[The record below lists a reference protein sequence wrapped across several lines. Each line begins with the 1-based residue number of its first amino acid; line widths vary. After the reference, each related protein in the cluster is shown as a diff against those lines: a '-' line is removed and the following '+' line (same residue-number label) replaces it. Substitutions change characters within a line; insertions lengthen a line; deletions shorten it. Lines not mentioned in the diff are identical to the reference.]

1 MMNSEARRASH
12 DSGSRGEPTY
22 EYGKEKVHYMN
33 FGRRGIR
40 NRQEYL
46 ASKSRKRMKK
56 IILGVGHLL
65 LVGVIGLCVA
75 GVSLGIGV
83 FRGVIDSAPNQTVI
97 DVSPKG
103 FSSFVYDADN
113 NQVAK
118 LVSADSNRIPVSGDM
133 ITQDLAHAFV
143 AIEDERFYEHKGI
156 DAPGILRA
164 AVIGLT
170 SGNFSEGAST
180 ITQQLIKNNVFTEW
194 TNESS
199 VERIKRKLQE
209 QYLAINLEKTMSKD
223 TILLN
228 YLNTINLGHGTLG
241 VEAASQRYFDK
252 HCNELSVS
260 ECAVIAAIPQNPTQ
274 FDPVVYPEQN
284 AQRREVV
291 LQYMLNQGYI
301 DQEQH
306 KAALEDDVYTRI
318 QEVNIRKQVEENRI
332 NSYFVDALQNQ
343 ILADL
348 QEDAGKTAEEAYAL
362 LYSGGLKIYSTLDPE
377 IQAICDEECSEDSG
391 NFPENVKYMLSY
403 KLSVINEDG
412 TTSNYDSNSL
422 ANWLMEQDWDADL
435 MYTSKDNAY
444 SDIEDF
450 RNSVIANPDKQK
462 YTESVSLAPQPE
474 ISLTIED
481 QSTGHVLAMVGGRGD
496 KEANRTLNRAT
507 DTLRQPGSTFKII
520 TTYAPALETGQF
532 TLASSEVDEP
542 YSYESGVPVRNWYKG
557 YRGLSTLRE
566 GIVQSM
572 NIVTVKVLSELGPRV
587 GYDFAQQFGIST
599 LVDGVEINGSM
610 FTDVNETLALGGIT
624 YGVKNIELN
633 AAYATIANGGFYIEP
648 KMYTQ
653 VYDHEGNL
661 LLDSSK
667 TAVGRRVLKERTAWL
682 LTSAME
688 DVLTS
693 GTGRSADFGST
704 MTAGKTG
711 TTSDEN
717 DVWFCGYTPSYTAT
731 VWVGYDNNEDLT
743 TSEEQGLAKT
753 IWREVMQELP
763 GNQEWQDFNRPDG
776 IVERT
781 VCQVSG
787 QLPLSGVCPSVREYF
802 DEDTVF
808 DDDYCDYHYEEYLEM
823 KRREEEERKKAEEEA
838 KKKAEEEAKKKA
850 AEEAAKK
857 KAAEEA
863 KKKAAESGGK

>member
-1 MMNSEARRASH
+1 
-12 DSGSRGEPTY
+12 
-22 EYGKEKVHYMN
+22 
-33 FGRRGIR
+33 
-40 NRQEYL
+40 
-46 ASKSRKRMKK
+46 MKK
-56 IILGVGHLL
+56 IILGVSQLL

-75 GVSLGIGV
+75 GASLAAGV

-103 FSSFVYDADN
+103 FSSFVYDSQN
-113 NQVAK
+113 NEVAK
-118 LVSADSNRIPVSGDM
+118 LVSADANRIPVSGDM
-133 ITQDLAHAFV
+133 ITDNLAHAFV

-164 AVIGLT
+164 AVIGVT

-194 TNESS
+194 TNETS

-209 QYLAINLEKTMSKD
+209 QYLAIELEKSMSKD

-252 HCNELSVS
+252 SCNELTVS
-260 ECAVIAAIPQNPTQ
+260 ECAVLASIPQNPTQ
-274 FDPVVYPEQN
+274 FDPVIYPEQN
-284 AQRREVV
+284 GQRRQVV
-291 LQYMLNQGYI
+291 LEYMLNQGYLN
-301 DQEQH
+301 QEEYE
-306 KAALEDDVYTRI
+306 AALADDVYSRI
-318 QEVNIRKQVEENRI
+318 QEVNIEKQVEDNRI

-343 ILADL
+343 LLKDL
-348 QEDAGKTAEEAYAL
+348 QEDAGKTEEEAYSL

-377 IQAICDEECSEDSG
+377 R
-391 NFPENVKYMLSY
+391 
-403 KLSVINEDG
+403 LSVINEDG

-422 ANWLMEQDWDADL
+422 ANWLVDQGWDADL
-435 MYTSKDNAY
+435 MYSSKDDAY
-444 SDIEDF
+444 SDIEDY
-450 RNSVIANPDKQK
+450 RYSVMSDPNTQK

-481 QSTGHVLAMVGGRGD
+481 QHTGHVLAMVGGRGD

-507 DTLRQPGSTFKII
+507 DTLRQPGSTFKVI
-520 TTYAPALETGQF
+520 TTYAPALETGEF
-532 TLASSEVDEP
+532 TLASSEEDEP
-542 YSYESGVPVRNWYKG
+542 FEYDSGVPVRNWYKG
-557 YRGLSTLRE
+557 YHGLCTLRE

-572 NIVTVKVLSELGPRV
+572 NIVTVKVLTKLGPRV

-599 LVDGVEINGSM
+599 LVDGVDINGSI
-610 FTDVNETLALGGIT
+610 FSDVNQTLALGGIT

-633 AAYATIANGGFYIEP
+633 AAYATIANGGYYIEP

-661 LLDSSK
+661 LLDSAT
-667 TAVGRRVLKERTAWL
+667 TAAQRRVLKERTAWL

-688 DVLTS
+688 DVIS
-693 GTGRSADFGST
+693 EGTGRSADFSST

-731 VWVGYDNNEDLT
+731 VWAGYDNNEDLT
-743 TSEEQGLAKT
+743 TSAEQGLAKY
-753 IWREVMQELP
+753 IWKQVMQELP
-763 GNQEWQDFNRPDG
+763 GNQEWQDFEQPDG
-776 IVERT
+776 IVQRT

-787 QLPLSGVCPSVREYF
+787 QLPLSGVCPSVREFF
-802 DEDTVF
+802 DEDSYF
-808 DDDYCDYHYEEYLEM
+808 DDEYCDYHYEEYLEM

-838 KKKAEEEAKKKA
+838 AKKA

-857 KAAEEA
+857 AAEDA
-863 KKKAAESGGK
+863 AKKAAETPAATPATQ

>member
-1 MMNSEARRASH
+1 
-12 DSGSRGEPTY
+12 
-22 EYGKEKVHYMN
+22 MN

-40 NRQEYL
+40 NRQDYL

-56 IILGVGHLL
+56 ILLGVGQLL
-65 LVGVIGLCVA
+65 LVGVVGLCVA
-75 GVSLGIGV
+75 GVSLGVGV

-133 ITQDLAHAFV
+133 ITDDLAHAFV

-164 AVIGLT
+164 AVIGVT

-180 ITQQLIKNNVFTEW
+180 ITQQLIKNNVFTSW
-194 TNESS
+194 TNETT

-209 QYLAINLEKTMSKD
+209 QYLAIELEKTMSKD

-260 ECAVIAAIPQNPTQ
+260 ECAVIASIPQNPTQ

-291 LQYMLNQGYI
+291 LQYMLDQGYI
-301 DQEQH
+301 DQEQLT
-306 KAALEDDVYTRI
+306 AALGDDVYTRI
-318 QEVNIRKQVEENRI
+318 QEVNIRKQVEDNQI

-343 ILADL
+343 ILKDL
-348 QEDAGKTAEEAYAL
+348 QEDAGKSAEEAYAL

-391 NFPENVKYMLSY
+391 NFPDNVKYMLSY

-422 ANWLMEQDWDADL
+422 ANWLIEQDWDADL
-435 MYTSKDNAY
+435 MYSSKDDAY
-444 SDIEDF
+444 GDIEEF
-450 RNSVIANPDKQK
+450 RNSMIANPDKQK

-496 KEANRTLNRAT
+496 KSANRTLNRAT

-520 TTYAPALETGQF
+520 TTYAPALETGEF
-532 TLASSEVDEP
+532 TLASSEDDAP
-542 YSYESGVPVRNWYKG
+542 YSYDSGVPVRNWYKG

-587 GYDFAQQFGIST
+587 GFDFAQQFGIST

-633 AAYATIANGGFYIEP
+633 AAYATIANGGVYVEP

-667 TAVGRRVLKERTAWL
+667 TAATRRVLKERTAWL

-688 DVLTS
+688 DVLTN

-743 TSEEQGLAKT
+743 TSEEQGLGKT
-753 IWREVMQELP
+753 IRREVRQELP
-763 GNQEWQDFNRPDG
+763 DNQEWQDFNRPDG
-776 IVERT
+776 IIQRT

-787 QLPLSGVCPSVREYF
+787 QLPLSGVCPSVTEYF
-802 DEDTVF
+802 DEDSVF

-823 KRREEEERKKAEEEA
+823 KRREEEERKRAEEEAKKAAEEEAKKKAAEEA

-850 AEEAAKK
+850 AETNKPA
-857 KAAEEA
+857 
-863 KKKAAESGGK
+863 GN

>member
-1 MMNSEARRASH
+1 
-12 DSGSRGEPTY
+12 
-22 EYGKEKVHYMN
+22 MN

-40 NRQEYL
+40 NRQDYL

-56 IILGVGHLL
+56 ILLGVGQLL
-65 LVGVIGLCVA
+65 LVGVVGLCVA
-75 GVSLGIGV
+75 GVSLGVGV

-103 FSSFVYDADN
+103 FSSFVYDAAN

-133 ITQDLAHAFV
+133 ITDDLAHAFV

-164 AVIGLT
+164 AVIGVT

-180 ITQQLIKNNVFTEW
+180 ITQQLIKNNVFTSW
-194 TNESS
+194 TNETT

-209 QYLAINLEKTMSKD
+209 QYLAIELEKTMSKD

-260 ECAVIAAIPQNPTQ
+260 ECAVIASIPQNPTQ

-291 LQYMLNQGYI
+291 LQYMLDQGYI
-301 DQEQH
+301 DQEQLT
-306 KAALEDDVYTRI
+306 AALGDDVYTRI
-318 QEVNIRKQVEENRI
+318 QEVNIRKQVEDNQI

-343 ILADL
+343 ILKDL
-348 QEDAGKTAEEAYAL
+348 QEDAGKSAEEAYAL

-391 NFPENVKYMLSY
+391 NFPDNVKYMLSY

-422 ANWLMEQDWDADL
+422 ANWLIEQDWDADL
-435 MYTSKDNAY
+435 MYSSKDDAY
-444 SDIEDF
+444 GDIEEF
-450 RNSVIANPDKQK
+450 RNSMIANPDKQK

-496 KEANRTLNRAT
+496 KSANRTLNRAT
-507 DTLRQPGSTFKII
+507 DTLRQPGSTFKVI
-520 TTYAPALETGQF
+520 TTYAPALETGEF
-532 TLASSEVDEP
+532 TLASSEDDAP
-542 YSYESGVPVRNWYKG
+542 YSYDSGVPVRNWYKG

-633 AAYATIANGGFYIEP
+633 AAYATIANGGVYVEP

-667 TAVGRRVLKERTAWL
+667 TAATRRVLKERTAWL

-688 DVLTS
+688 DVLTK

-776 IVERT
+776 IIQRT

-787 QLPLSGVCPSVREYF
+787 QLPLSGVCPSVTEYF
-802 DEDTVF
+802 DEDSVF

-823 KRREEEERKKAEEEA
+823 KRREEEERRRAEEEAKKAAEEEAKKKAAEEA

-850 AEEAAKK
+850 AETNKPA
-857 KAAEEA
+857 
-863 KKKAAESGGK
+863 GN

>member
-1 MMNSEARRASH
+1 
-12 DSGSRGEPTY
+12 
-22 EYGKEKVHYMN
+22 MN

-40 NRQEYL
+40 NRQDYL

-56 IILGVGHLL
+56 ILLGVAHLL
-65 LVGVIGLCVA
+65 LVGIIGLGVA
-75 GVSLGIGV
+75 GICLGLGV

-103 FSSFVYDADN
+103 FSSFVYDADK

-133 ITQDLAHAFV
+133 ITDDLAHAFV

-170 SGNFSEGAST
+170 SGGHFSEGAST
-180 ITQQLIKNNVFTEW
+180 ITQQLIKNNVFTTW
-194 TNESS
+194 TNETT

-209 QYLAINLEKTMSKD
+209 QYLAIELEKTMSKD

-260 ECAVIAAIPQNPTQ
+260 ECAVIASIPQNPTQ
-274 FDPVVYPEQN
+274 FDPIIYPEQN
-284 AQRREVV
+284 SQRRDVV
-291 LQYMLNQGYI
+291 LQYMLDQGYI
-301 DQEQH
+301 SDEQLGEA
-306 KAALEDDVYTRI
+306 KEDDVYTRI
-318 QEVNIRKQVEENRI
+318 QEVNIKKQVEDNRI

-343 ILADL
+343 LLKDL
-348 QEDAGKTAEEAYAL
+348 QDDAGKTEEEAYAL

-377 IQAICDEECSEDSG
+377 IQEICDEQCSEDSG
-391 NFPENVKYMLSY
+391 NFPDNVKYLLSY

-422 ANWLMEQDWDADL
+422 ANWLAEQDWDADL
-435 MYTSKDNAY
+435 MYSSKENAY
-444 SDIEDF
+444 SDIEDY
-450 RNSVIANPDKQK
+450 RNAVMSDAEKQK
-462 YTESVSLAPQPE
+462 YTESVNLAPQPE
-474 ISLTIED
+474 ISLTVED

-496 KEANRTLNRAT
+496 KNANRTLNRAT
-507 DTLRQPGSTFKII
+507 DIVRQPGSTFKVI
-520 TTYAPALETGQF
+520 TTYAPALDTGEF
-532 TLASSEVDEP
+532 TLASSEEDEP
-542 YSYESGVPVRNWYKG
+542 YSYDSGIPVRNWYKG
-557 YRGLSTLRE
+557 YRGLSTLRQ

-572 NIVTVKVLSELGPRV
+572 NIVTVKVLSELGPRL
-587 GYDFAQQFGIST
+587 GYEYAQKFGIST
-599 LVDGVEINGSM
+599 LVDGVQIGGST
-610 FTDVNETLALGGIT
+610 FTDVNQTLALGGIT

-633 AAYATIANGGFYIEP
+633 AAYATIANGGYYIEP
-648 KMYTQ
+648 KMYTE

-661 LLDSSK
+661 LLDSKK
-667 TAVGRRVLKERTAWL
+667 TAEGRRVLKEKTAWL

-688 DVLTS
+688 DVMTE
-693 GTGRSADFGST
+693 GTGRSADFSST

-753 IWREVMQELP
+753 IWREVMEKLP
-763 GNQEWQDFNRPDG
+763 ENQDWQNFDEPEG
-776 IVERT
+776 IVRRT
-781 VCQVSG
+781 VCKVSG
-787 QLPLSGVCPSVREYF
+787 EAPYSGICPAVTEYF
-802 DEDTVF
+802 DEDTEW
-808 DDDYCDYHYEEYLEM
+808 DSDYYCDYHYEEYLEM
-823 KRREEEERKKAEEEA
+823 KRREEEERKRKEEEA

-850 AEEAAKK
+850 AEAAKK
-857 KAAEEA
+857 KATE
-863 KKKAAESGGK
+863 KKKTDEVKIE

>member
-1 MMNSEARRASH
+1 
-12 DSGSRGEPTY
+12 
-22 EYGKEKVHYMN
+22 MN

-40 NRQEYL
+40 NRQDYL

-56 IILGVGHLL
+56 IILGVGQLL
-65 LVGVIGLCVA
+65 LVGVVGLCVA
-75 GVSLGIGV
+75 GVSLGVGV

-103 FSSFVYDADN
+103 FSSFVYDAAN

-133 ITQDLAHAFV
+133 ITDDLAHAFV

-164 AVIGLT
+164 AVIGVT

-180 ITQQLIKNNVFTEW
+180 ITQQLIKNNVFTSW
-194 TNESS
+194 TNETT

-209 QYLAINLEKTMSKD
+209 QYLAIELEKTMSKD

-260 ECAVIAAIPQNPTQ
+260 ECAVIASIPQNPTQ

-291 LQYMLNQGYI
+291 LQYMLDQGYI
-301 DQEQH
+301 DQEQLT
-306 KAALEDDVYTRI
+306 AALEDDVYTRI
-318 QEVNIRKQVEENRI
+318 QEVNIRKQVEDNQI

-343 ILADL
+343 ILKDL
-348 QEDAGKTAEEAYAL
+348 QEDAGKSAEEAYAL

-391 NFPENVKYMLSY
+391 NFPDNVKYMLSY

-422 ANWLMEQDWDADL
+422 ANWLVEQDWDADL
-435 MYTSKDNAY
+435 MYSSKDDAY

-450 RNSVIANPDKQK
+450 RSSVIANPDKQK

-496 KEANRTLNRAT
+496 KSANRTLNRAT
-507 DTLRQPGSTFKII
+507 DTLRQPGSTFKVI
-520 TTYAPALETGQF
+520 TTYAPALETGEF
-532 TLASSEVDEP
+532 TLASSEDDAP
-542 YSYESGVPVRNWYKG
+542 YSYDSGVPVRNWYKG

-572 NIVTVKVLSELGPRV
+572 NIVTVKVLSQLGPRV

-633 AAYATIANGGFYIEP
+633 AAYATIANGGVYVEP

-667 TAVGRRVLKERTAWL
+667 TAATRRVLKERTAWL

-688 DVLTS
+688 DVLTK

-776 IVERT
+776 IIQRT

-787 QLPLSGVCPSVREYF
+787 QLPLSGVCPSVTEYF
-802 DEDTVF
+802 DEDSVF

-823 KRREEEERKKAEEEA
+823 KRREEEERRRAEEEAKKAAEEEAKKKAAEEA

-850 AEEAAKK
+850 AETNKPA
-857 KAAEEA
+857 
-863 KKKAAESGGK
+863 GN

>member
-1 MMNSEARRASH
+1 
-12 DSGSRGEPTY
+12 
-22 EYGKEKVHYMN
+22 MN

-40 NRQEYL
+40 NRQDYL

-56 IILGVGHLL
+56 ILLGAGQLL
-65 LVGVIGLCVA
+65 LVGVVGLCVA
-75 GVSLGIGV
+75 GASLGVGV
-83 FRGVIDSAPNQTVI
+83 FRGVIDSAPSQTVI

-133 ITQDLAHAFV
+133 ITDDLAHAFV

-164 AVIGLT
+164 AVIGVT

-180 ITQQLIKNNVFTEW
+180 ITQQLIKNNVFTSW
-194 TNESS
+194 TNETS
-199 VERIKRKLQE
+199 VERLKRKLQE
-209 QYLAINLEKTMSKD
+209 QYLAIELEKTMSKD

-260 ECAVIAAIPQNPTQ
+260 ECAVIASIPQNPTQ
-274 FDPVVYPEQN
+274 FDPIIYPEQN

-291 LQYMLNQGYI
+291 LQYMLDQGYI
-301 DQEQH
+301 DQEGLT
-306 KAALEDDVYTRI
+306 AALEDDVYTRI
-318 QEVNIRKQVEENRI
+318 QEVNIKKQVEDNQI

-343 ILADL
+343 ILKDL
-348 QEDAGKTAEEAYAL
+348 QDDAGKTAEEAYSL

-391 NFPENVKYMLSY
+391 NFPDNVKYMLSY

-422 ANWLMEQDWDADL
+422 ANWLIEQDWDADL
-435 MYTSKDNAY
+435 MYSSKDNAY

-450 RNSVIANPDKQK
+450 RNAMIANPDKQK

-520 TTYAPALETGQF
+520 TTYAPALETGEF
-532 TLASSEVDEP
+532 TLASSEEDEP
-542 YSYESGVPVRNWYKG
+542 YSYESGIPVRNWYKG
-557 YRGLSTLRE
+557 YKGLSTLRE

-572 NIVTVKVLSELGPRV
+572 NIVTVKVLAEHGPRD
-587 GYDFAQQFGIST
+587 GYEFAEQFGIST
-599 LVDGVEINGSM
+599 LVDGVEINGNM

-633 AAYATIANGGFYIEP
+633 AAYATIANGGTYIEP

-661 LLDSSK
+661 LLDSTK
-667 TAVGRRVLKERTAWL
+667 TAEQRRVLKERTAWL

-688 DVLTS
+688 DVLS
-693 GTGRSADFGST
+693 KGTGRSADFGST

-763 GNQEWQDFNRPDG
+763 GNQEWEDFERPDG
-776 IVERT
+776 IVSRT

-787 QLPLSGVCPSVREYF
+787 QLPLSGVCPSVTEFF
-802 DEDTVF
+802 DEDSVF

-838 KKKAEEEAKKKA
+838 KKKA
-850 AEEAAKK
+850 AEEAKK

-863 KKKAAESGGK
+863 KKKAAEEAAKKAAETTKTTQ

>member
-1 MMNSEARRASH
+1 
-12 DSGSRGEPTY
+12 
-22 EYGKEKVHYMN
+22 MN

-40 NRQEYL
+40 NRQDYL

-56 IILGVGHLL
+56 ILLGVGQLL
-65 LVGVIGLCVA
+65 LVGVVGLCVA
-75 GVSLGIGV
+75 GVSLGVGV

-133 ITQDLAHAFV
+133 ITDDLAHAFV

-164 AVIGLT
+164 AVIGVT

-180 ITQQLIKNNVFTEW
+180 ITQQLIKNNVFTSW
-194 TNESS
+194 TNETT

-209 QYLAINLEKTMSKD
+209 QYLAIELEKTMSKD

-260 ECAVIAAIPQNPTQ
+260 ECAVIASIPQNPTQ

-291 LQYMLNQGYI
+291 LQYMLDQGYI
-301 DQEQH
+301 DQEQLT
-306 KAALEDDVYTRI
+306 AALGDDVYTRI
-318 QEVNIRKQVEENRI
+318 QEVNIRKQVEDNQI

-343 ILADL
+343 ILKDL
-348 QEDAGKTAEEAYAL
+348 QEDAGKSAEEAYAL

-391 NFPENVKYMLSY
+391 NFPDNVKYMLSY

-422 ANWLMEQDWDADL
+422 ANWLIEQDWDADL
-435 MYTSKDNAY
+435 MYSSKDDAY
-444 SDIEDF
+444 GDIEEF
-450 RNSVIANPDKQK
+450 RKSMIANPDKQK

-496 KEANRTLNRAT
+496 KSANRTLNRAT

-532 TLASSEVDEP
+532 TLASSEDDAP
-542 YSYESGVPVRNWYKG
+542 YSYDSGVPVRNWYKG

-587 GYDFAQQFGIST
+587 GFDFAQQFGIST

-633 AAYATIANGGFYIEP
+633 AAYAAIANGGVYVEP

-667 TAVGRRVLKERTAWL
+667 TAATRRVLKERTAWL

-688 DVLTS
+688 DVLTN

-776 IVERT
+776 IIQRT

-787 QLPLSGVCPSVREYF
+787 QLPLSGVCPSVTEYF
-802 DEDTVF
+802 DEDSVF

-823 KRREEEERKKAEEEA
+823 KRREEEERRRAEEEAKKAAEEEAKKKAAEEA

-850 AEEAAKK
+850 AETNKPA
-857 KAAEEA
+857 
-863 KKKAAESGGK
+863 GN

>member
-1 MMNSEARRASH
+1 MR
-12 DSGSRGEPTY
+12 D
-22 EYGKEKVHYMN
+22 
-33 FGRRGIR
+33 
-40 NRQEYL
+40 
-46 ASKSRKRMKK
+46 
-56 IILGVGHLL
+56 
-65 LVGVIGLCVA
+65 
-75 GVSLGIGV
+75 
-83 FRGVIDSAPNQTVI
+83 
-97 DVSPKG
+97 
-103 FSSFVYDADN
+103 
-113 NQVAK
+113 
-118 LVSADSNRIPVSGDM
+118 
-133 ITQDLAHAFV
+133 
-143 AIEDERFYEHKGI
+143 
-156 DAPGILRA
+156 
-164 AVIGLT
+164 
-170 SGNFSEGAST
+170 
-180 ITQQLIKNNVFTEW
+180 
-194 TNESS
+194 
-199 VERIKRKLQE
+199 
-209 QYLAINLEKTMSKD
+209 
-223 TILLN
+223 
-228 YLNTINLGHGTLG
+228 
-241 VEAASQRYFDK
+241 
-252 HCNELSVS
+252 
-260 ECAVIAAIPQNPTQ
+260 
-274 FDPVVYPEQN
+274 
-284 AQRREVV
+284 
-291 LQYMLNQGYI
+291 QGYI
-301 DQEQH
+301 DQEGYT
-306 KAALEDDVYTRI
+306 AALEDDVYTRI
-318 QEVNIRKQVEENRI
+318 QEVNIEKQVEDNRI

-343 ILADL
+343 LLKDL

-422 ANWLMEQDWDADL
+422 ANWLVEQDWDADL
-435 MYTSKDNAY
+435 MYSSKDNAY

-532 TLASSEVDEP
+532 TLASSEYDEP
-542 YSYESGVPVRNWYKG
+542 YSYDSGVPVRNWYKG

-648 KMYTQ
+648 KMYTK
-653 VYDHEGNL
+653 VYDHEGNI
-661 LLDSSK
+661 LLDSSQ

-693 GTGRSADFGST
+693 GTGRSADFPST

-717 DVWFCGYTPSYTAT
+717 DVWFCGYTPRYTAT

-763 GNQEWQDFNRPDG
+763 GNQEWEDFNRPDG
-776 IVERT
+776 IVSRT

-787 QLPLSGVCPSVREYF
+787 QLPLSGVCPSVTEFF
-802 DEDTVF
+802 DEDSGF

-823 KRREEEERKKAEEEA
+823 KRREEEERRRAEEEA
-838 KKKAEEEAKKKA
+838 KKAAEEE
-850 AEEAAKK
+850 AKK

-863 KKKAAESGGK
+863 KKKAAEEAKKKENENKGN

>member
-1 MMNSEARRASH
+1 
-12 DSGSRGEPTY
+12 
-22 EYGKEKVHYMN
+22 
-33 FGRRGIR
+33 
-40 NRQEYL
+40 
-46 ASKSRKRMKK
+46 MKK
-56 IILGVGHLL
+56 IILGVSQLL

-75 GVSLGIGV
+75 GASLAAGV

-103 FSSFVYDADN
+103 FSSFVYDSQN
-113 NQVAK
+113 NEVAK
-118 LVSADSNRIPVSGDM
+118 LVSADANRIPVSGDM
-133 ITQDLAHAFV
+133 ITDNLAHAFV

-164 AVIGLT
+164 AVIGVT

-194 TNESS
+194 TNETS

-209 QYLAINLEKTMSKD
+209 QYLAIELEKSMSKD

-252 HCNELSVS
+252 SCNELTVS
-260 ECAVIAAIPQNPTQ
+260 ECAVLASIPQNPTQ
-274 FDPVVYPEQN
+274 FDPVIYPEQN
-284 AQRREVV
+284 GQRRQVV
-291 LQYMLNQGYI
+291 LEYMLNQGYLN
-301 DQEQH
+301 QEEYE
-306 KAALEDDVYTRI
+306 AALADDVYSRI
-318 QEVNIRKQVEENRI
+318 QEVNIEKQVEDNRI

-343 ILADL
+343 LLKDL
-348 QEDAGKTAEEAYAL
+348 QEDAGKTEEEAYSL

-377 IQAICDEECSEDSG
+377 IQRICDE
-391 NFPENVKYMLSY
+391 VKYMLSY
-403 KLSVINEDG
+403 RLSVINEDG

-422 ANWLMEQDWDADL
+422 ANWLVDQGWDADL
-435 MYTSKDNAY
+435 MYSSKDDAY
-444 SDIEDF
+444 SDIEDY
-450 RNSVIANPDKQK
+450 RYSVMSDPNTQK
-462 YTESVSLAPQPE
+462 YTESISLAPQPE

-481 QSTGHVLAMVGGRGD
+481 QHTGHVLAMVGGRGD

-507 DTLRQPGSTFKII
+507 DTLRQPGSTFKVI
-520 TTYAPALETGQF
+520 TTYAPALETGEF
-532 TLASSEVDEP
+532 TLASSEEDEP
-542 YSYESGVPVRNWYKG
+542 FEYDSGVPVRNWYKG
-557 YRGLSTLRE
+557 YHGLCTLRE

-572 NIVTVKVLSELGPRV
+572 NIVTVKVLTKLGPRV

-599 LVDGVEINGSM
+599 LVDGVDINGSI
-610 FTDVNETLALGGIT
+610 FSDVNQTLALGGVT

-633 AAYATIANGGFYIEP
+633 AAYATIANGGYYIEP

-661 LLDSSK
+661 LLDSAT
-667 TAVGRRVLKERTAWL
+667 TAAQRRVLKERTAWL

-688 DVLTS
+688 DVIS
-693 GTGRSADFGST
+693 EGTGRSADFSST

-743 TSEEQGLAKT
+743 TSAEQGLAKYL
-753 IWREVMQELP
+753 WKQVMQELP
-763 GNQEWQDFNRPDG
+763 GNQEWQDFEQPEG
-776 IVERT
+776 IVQRT

-787 QLPLSGVCPSVREYF
+787 QLPLSGVCPSVREFF
-802 DEDTVF
+802 DEDSYF
-808 DDDYCDYHYEEYLEM
+808 DDEYCDYHYEEYLEM

-838 KKKAEEEAKKKA
+838 AKKA

-857 KAAEEA
+857 AAEDA
-863 KKKAAESGGK
+863 AKKAAETPAATPATQ

>member
-1 MMNSEARRASH
+1 
-12 DSGSRGEPTY
+12 
-22 EYGKEKVHYMN
+22 
-33 FGRRGIR
+33 
-40 NRQEYL
+40 
-46 ASKSRKRMKK
+46 MKK
-56 IILGVGHLL
+56 IILGVSQLL

-75 GVSLGIGV
+75 GASLAAGV

-103 FSSFVYDADN
+103 FSSFVYDSQN
-113 NQVAK
+113 NEVAK

-133 ITQDLAHAFV
+133 ITDDLAHAFV

-164 AVIGLT
+164 AVIGVT

-194 TNESS
+194 TNETS

-209 QYLAINLEKTMSKD
+209 QYLAIELEKSMSKD

-252 HCNELSVS
+252 SCNELSVS
-260 ECAVIAAIPQNPTQ
+260 ECAVLASIPQNPTQ
-274 FDPVVYPEQN
+274 FDPVIYPEQN
-284 AQRREVV
+284 GQRRQVV
-291 LQYMLNQGYI
+291 LEYMLNQGYLS
-301 DQEQH
+301 QEDYE
-306 KAALEDDVYTRI
+306 AALADDVYSRI
-318 QEVNIRKQVEENRI
+318 QEVNIEKQVEDNRI

-343 ILADL
+343 LLKDL
-348 QEDAGKTAEEAYAL
+348 QEDAGKTEEEAYSL

-377 IQAICDEECSEDSG
+377 CSEDSG
-391 NFPENVKYMLSY
+391 NFPDNVKYMLSY
-403 KLSVINEDG
+403 RLSVINEDG

-422 ANWLMEQDWDADL
+422 ANWLVDQGWDADL
-435 MYTSKDNAY
+435 MYSSKDDAY
-444 SDIEDF
+444 SDIEDY
-450 RNSVIANPDKQK
+450 RYSVMSDPNTQK

-481 QSTGHVLAMVGGRGD
+481 QHTGHVLAMVGGRGD

-507 DTLRQPGSTFKII
+507 DTLRQPGSTFKVI

-532 TLASSEVDEP
+532 TLASSEEDEP
-542 YSYESGVPVRNWYKG
+542 FEYDSGVPVRNWYKG
-557 YRGLSTLRE
+557 YHGLCTLRE

-572 NIVTVKVLSELGPRV
+572 NIVTVKVLTKLGPRV

-599 LVDGVEINGSM
+599 LVDGVDINGSI
-610 FTDVNETLALGGIT
+610 FSDVNQTLALGGIT

-633 AAYATIANGGFYIEP
+633 AAYATIANGGYYIEP

-661 LLDSSK
+661 LLDSAT
-667 TAVGRRVLKERTAWL
+667 TAAQRRVLKERTAWL

-688 DVLTS
+688 DVIS
-693 GTGRSADFGST
+693 EGTGRSADFSST

-731 VWVGYDNNEDLT
+731 VWAGYDNNEDLT
-743 TSEEQGLAKT
+743 TSAEQGLAKY
-753 IWREVMQELP
+753 IWKQVMQELP
-763 GNQEWQDFNRPDG
+763 GNQEWQDFEQPDG
-776 IVERT
+776 IVQRT

-787 QLPLSGVCPSVREYF
+787 QLPLSGVCPSVREFF
-802 DEDTVF
+802 DEDSYF
-808 DDDYCDYHYEEYLEM
+808 DDEYCDYHYEEYLEM
-823 KRREEEERKKAEEEA
+823 KRREEEERRKAEEEA
-838 KKKAEEEAKKKA
+838 AKKA

-857 KAAEEA
+857 AAEDA
-863 KKKAAESGGK
+863 AKKAAETPAATPATQ

>member
-1 MMNSEARRASH
+1 
-12 DSGSRGEPTY
+12 
-22 EYGKEKVHYMN
+22 MN

-40 NRQEYL
+40 SRQDYL
-46 ASKSRKRMKK
+46 ASKSRKRIKK
-56 IILGVGHLL
+56 IILGVSQLL

-75 GVSLGIGV
+75 GASLAAGV

-103 FSSFVYDADN
+103 FSSFVYDSQN
-113 NQVAK
+113 NEVAK

-133 ITQDLAHAFV
+133 ITDNLAHAFV

-164 AVIGLT
+164 AVIGVT

-194 TNESS
+194 TNETS

-209 QYLAINLEKTMSKD
+209 QYLAIELEKNMSKD

-252 HCNELSVS
+252 SCNELTVS
-260 ECAVIAAIPQNPTQ
+260 ECAVLASIPQNPTQ
-274 FDPVVYPEQN
+274 FDPVIYPEQN
-284 AQRREVV
+284 GQRREVV
-291 LQYMLNQGYI
+291 LQYMLNQGYLS
-301 DQEQH
+301 QEDYE
-306 KAALEDDVYTRI
+306 AALADDVYSRI
-318 QEVNIRKQVEENRI
+318 REVNIEKQVEDNRI

-343 ILADL
+343 LLKDL
-348 QEDAGKTAEEAYAL
+348 QDDAGKTEEEAYSL

-377 IQAICDEECSEDSG
+377 IQRICDEQCSEDSG
-391 NFPENVKYMLSY
+391 NFPDRVKYMLSY

-412 TTSNYDSNSL
+412 STSNYDSNSL
-422 ANWLMEQDWDADL
+422 ANWLAEQGWDADL
-435 MYTSKDNAY
+435 MYSSK
-444 SDIEDF
+444 ED
-450 RNSVIANPDKQK
+450 
-462 YTESVSLAPQPE
+462 ESVNLAPQPE

-507 DTLRQPGSTFKII
+507 DTLRQPGSTFKVI
-520 TTYAPALETGQF
+520 TTYAPALETGEF
-532 TLASSEVDEP
+532 TLASSEDDAPFE
-542 YSYESGVPVRNWYKG
+542 YDSGVPVRNWYKG

-572 NIVTVKVLSELGPRV
+572 NIVTVKVLTKLGPRV

-599 LVDGVEINGSM
+599 LVDGVTINGST
-610 FTDVNETLALGGIT
+610 FTDVNQTLALGGIT

-633 AAYATIANGGFYIEP
+633 AAYATIANGGYYIEP

-661 LLDSSK
+661 LLDSAS
-667 TAVGRRVLKERTAWL
+667 TAAQRRVLKERTAWL

-688 DVLTS
+688 DVISS
-693 GTGRSADFGST
+693 GTGRSADFSST

-717 DVWFCGYTPSYTAT
+717 DVWFCGYTPRYTAT
-731 VWVGYDNNEDLT
+731 VWAGYDNNEDLT
-743 TSEEQGLAKT
+743 TSEEQNLAKY
-753 IWREVMQELP
+753 IWKQVMQELP
-763 GNQEWQDFNRPDG
+763 GNQEWEDFPQPDG
-776 IVERT
+776 IVQRT

-787 QLPLSGVCPSVREYF
+787 QLPLSGVCPSVREFF
-802 DEDTVF
+802 DEDSYF
-808 DDDYCDYHYEEYLEM
+808 DDEYCDYHYEEYLEM
-823 KRREEEERKKAEEEA
+823 KRREEEERRKAEEEA
-838 KKKAEEEAKKKA
+838 KKA

-857 KAAEEA
+857 AAEEA
-863 KKKAAESGGK
+863 AKNAAQTQTPATTPAAPTQ

>member
-1 MMNSEARRASH
+1 
-12 DSGSRGEPTY
+12 
-22 EYGKEKVHYMN
+22 MN

-40 NRQEYL
+40 SRQDYL

-56 IILGVGHLL
+56 IILGISHIL
-65 LVGVIGLCVA
+65 LVGVIGLCAV
-75 GVSLGIGV
+75 GVSLGVGV
-83 FRGVIDSAPNQTVI
+83 FRGVIDSTPNQTVI

-103 FSSFVYDADN
+103 FSSFVYDAKK

-133 ITQDLAHAFV
+133 ITDDLAHAFV

-164 AVIGLT
+164 AVIGVT

-180 ITQQLIKNNVFTEW
+180 ITQQLIKNNVFTTW

-209 QYLAINLEKTMSKD
+209 QYLAIELEKTMSKD

-260 ECAVIAAIPQNPTQ
+260 ECAVIASIPQNPTQ
-274 FDPVVYPEQN
+274 FDPIIYPEQN
-284 AQRREVV
+284 SQRRDTV

-301 DQEQH
+301 NDDQLKE
-306 KAALEDDVYTRI
+306 AEEDDVYKRI
-318 QEVNIRKQVEENRI
+318 QEVNIKKQVEDNQI

-343 ILADL
+343 ILKDL
-348 QEDAGKTAEEAYAL
+348 QDDAGKTQEEAYAL

-377 IQAICDEECSEDSG
+377 IQEICDEECSEDSG
-391 NFPENVKYMLSY
+391 NFPDDVKYILSY

-422 ANWLMEQDWDADL
+422 ANWLAEQDWDADL
-435 MYTSKDNAY
+435 MYSSKDDAY
-444 SDIEDF
+444 SDIEDY
-450 RNSVIANPDKQK
+450 RDSIIADPDKQK
-462 YTESVSLAPQPE
+462 YTESVNLAPQPE
-474 ISLTIED
+474 ISLTVED

-496 KEANRTLNRAT
+496 KSANRTLNRAT
-507 DTLRQPGSTFKII
+507 DTLRQPGSTFKVI
-520 TTYAPALETGQF
+520 TTYAPAIDTGQY
-532 TLASSEVDEP
+532 TLASSEEDEP
-542 YSYESGVPVRNWYKG
+542 FDYDSGVPVRNWYKG
-557 YRGLSTLRE
+557 YRGLSTVRQ

-572 NIVTVKVLSELGPRV
+572 NIVTVKVLTEIGPRL
-587 GYDFAQQFGIST
+587 GYEYAEKFGIST
-599 LVDGVEINGSM
+599 LVDGVDIGGKI
-610 FTDVNETLALGGIT
+610 FTDVNQTLALGGIT

-648 KMYTQ
+648 KMYTE

-661 LLDSSK
+661 LLDSK
-667 TAVGRRVLKERTAWL
+667 VTAEGRRVLSERSAWL

-688 DVLTS
+688 DVMTE
-693 GTGRSADFGST
+693 GTGKAADFGST

-717 DVWFCGYTPSYTAT
+717 DVWFCGYTPKYTAS
-731 VWVGYDNNEDLT
+731 VWVGYDNNVDLT
-743 TSEEQGLAKT
+743 TSAEQGLAKR
-753 IWREVMQELP
+753 IWREVMEDLP
-763 GNQEWQDFNRPDG
+763 GNQEWEDFPEPDG
-776 IVERT
+776 IVRRT
-781 VCQVSG
+781 VCKVSG
-787 QLPLSGVCPSVREYF
+787 QRPLSGICPSVTEYF
-802 DEDTVF
+802 DEDAESTY
-808 DDDYCDYHYEEYLEM
+808 DSDDYCDYHYEEYLEM
-823 KRREEEERKKAEEEA
+823 KRREEEERRRREEEA
-838 KKKAEEEAKKKA
+838 KKKAEEEAKKK
-850 AEEAAKK
+850 

-863 KKKAAESGGK
+863 KKKAKEKAEEVIID

>member
-1 MMNSEARRASH
+1 MMNSEARRAGH

-22 EYGKEKVHYMN
+22 EYGKEKVHFMN

-56 IILGVGHLL
+56 IILGVGQLL

-113 NQVAK
+113 NEVAK

-306 KAALEDDVYTRI
+306 KTALEDNVYDRI
-318 QEVNIRKQVEENRI
+318 KEVNIKKQVEDNRI

>member
-22 EYGKEKVHYMN
+22 EYGKEKVHFMN

-56 IILGVGHLL
+56 IILGVGQLL

-301 DQEQH
+301 DQEQL
-306 KAALEDDVYTRI
+306 KAAKDDDVYTRI
-318 QEVNIRKQVEENRI
+318 QEVNIKKQVEENRI

-435 MYTSKDNAY
+435 MYSSKDNAY

-532 TLASSEVDEP
+532 TLASSEYDEP

-863 KKKAAESGGK
+863 KKKAAEAGGN

>member
-1 MMNSEARRASH
+1 
-12 DSGSRGEPTY
+12 
-22 EYGKEKVHYMN
+22 MN

-252 HCNELSVS
+252 HCNELNVS

-520 TTYAPALETGQF
+520 TTYAPALETGKF
-532 TLASSEVDEP
+532 TLASSEYDEP

-688 DVLTS
+688 DVLSS

-863 KKKAAESGGK
+863 KKKAAEAGGN